1 MGAVNG
7 TNNSEVINLFDGVT
21 WGSDTISAFDGDDTI
36 FGLGGNDEIKGGG
49 GADAINGGVGS
60 DTAFYSD
67 STVGVWVSLLTG
79 TGFGGSAQGD
89 TLTSIENL
97 TGSF

>member
-7 TNNSEVINLFDGVT
+7 TNNADFIFATLGD
-21 WGSDTISAFDGDDTI
+21 DTISAYGGDDTI
-36 FGLGGNDEIKGGG
+36 LARAGDDEIKGGG
-49 GADAINGGVGS
+49 GADAINGGAGS

-79 TGFGGSAQGD
+79 TGSGAPRRA
-89 TLTSIENL
+89 TP
-97 TGSF
+97 